1 MLASKPT
8 SGLSFV
14 AMIVRDAS
22 GRNSVEGD
30 GSGSSGS
37 IDSGS
42 RSNRVD
48 SNRLAG
54 FSADP
59 RPFRFGCMASPPRS
73 RLSLVFKIPLS
84 SGRGKRDVLRVAGL
98 DGYDGG

>member
-14 AMIVRDAS
+14 AMIVRVRS
-22 GRNSVEGD
+22 GIRTVSGD

-54 FSADP
+54 FSAEP
-59 RPFRFGCMASPPRS
+59 RPLMFDDMVVPPQEPAI
-73 RLSLVFKIPLS
+73 VFKISLYRV
-84 SGRGKRDVLRVAGL
+84 RGQAG
-98 DGYDGG
+98 GS